1 MLKLFKNSG
10 NSLFPLYKDGQRVLC
25 LKTSRF
31 YKIKMN
37 DIVVFE
43 KDNYGRMIK
52 QVTSIENERYFVK
65 GTDPFSI
72 DSRNFGTIDLS
83 EIQYKVLF

>member
-1 MLKLFKNSG
+1 MLKLFKISG

-31 YKIKMN
+31 YKIKKN
-37 DIVVFE
+37 DIVVFS
-43 KDNYGRMIK
+43 KDSYGLMIK
-52 QVTSIENERYFVK
+52 QVTSVENEEYYVK

-72 DSRNFGTIDLS
+72 DSRNFGTISFD
-83 EIQYKVLF
+83 EILYKVLF